1 MSDIELQRGLPY
13 EHGRDIQEIITEI
26 DNTISGDVVLV
37 AGGAGFLGSW
47 MCETLLRLNA
57 NVICL
62 DNLASGKIENIRNHL
77 NYPNF
82 TFLQHDIT
90 DPISFHAPIKHIFH
104 FASRASPFEFKK
116 RPIEILRSNT
126 LGTLNLLDLARKHN
140 ATMLFTSTSE
150 IYGDAKEIPTPE
162 TYYGHVN
169 PVGPRSCYDEGKRCG
184 EAMCMAYAIQY
195 DVDVRIARIFNTYGP
210 RIRADGIYG
219 RVIPRFINQAL
230 LGESITVFGDGS
242 QTRSFCYL
250 NDMLIGLFRLA
261 TASGLHGEVVN
272 LGGDTEITILDLA
285 TTIIAMVKSDS
296 HIQFLPLPKD
306 DPKRRRPDIQKA
318 QKLLSWGPKIDL
330 TRGLEKAIHCFR
342 QDRNEQK

>member
-1 MSDIELQRGLPY
+1 MSGVAPQKYLPY
-13 EHGRDIQEIITEI
+13 EYCRDIQEIIAGI
-26 DNTISGDVVLV
+26 DNTISGDTVLV

-62 DNLASGKIENIRNHL
+62 DNLVSGKIENIQHHL

-90 DPISFHAPIKHIFH
+90 DPISLHAPIKHIFH
-104 FASRASPFEFKK
+104 FASRAGPLEFKK
-116 RPIEILRSNT
+116 HPIEILRSNT

-184 EAMCMAYAIQY
+184 EAMCMAYAVQY

-219 RVIPRFINQAL
+219 RVIPRFITQAL

-261 TASGLHGEVVN
+261 TASDLRGEVVN
-272 LGGDTEITILDLA
+272 LGGGTEITILDLA
-285 TTIIAMVKSDS
+285 TAIITMTKSDS
-296 HIQFLPLPKD
+296 YIQFLPLPED

-318 QKLLSWGPKIDL
+318 QKLLRWEPKVGL
-330 TRGLEKAIHCFR
+330 ARGLERTIHYFQ
-342 QDRNEQK
+342 QDHDEQN